1 MKIVTL
7 RPDQFEKFASN
18 HRYRSFYQTTE
29 YANVMSKFGYSV
41 HYLGVVSNANKLI
54 GASLLIYKEV
64 FMGNKMAYAPRGILF
79 NYDDADQVQE
89 LGEKLKKVLGKQ
101 GFMLLRIDPY
111 IPLTVRDNM
120 GNIMNFNNSGNAII
134 ENLKASGFEY
144 KGKTLFFE
152 TEKPRW
158 EALILLNR
166 DIREIFAK
174 FDKRTRNKIRKATN
188 NGIIVEKDETKNV
201 NKLYEYVGKKEGRP
215 ISYYKKLVEEFN
227 EKIDIYYAK
236 LNTEDYLINSRRAY
250 EKEVEYN
257 ENLAQ
262 QIQDLNID
270 ERERQ
275 NILNKKM
282 ESDKLVTSYRNSMIQ
297 STNLMKQQPGGVI
310 IAGAMVM
317 KFDNAAYLLTEGMNE
332 EYSYVNPNH
341 LIKWK
346 MIQDYNDRG
355 FKYINL
361 NGIVG
366 DFENENEYSGLN
378 EMKSGFNSII
388 TEYIGEFDIIL
399 NNFSDNLYTK
409 FNKK

>member
-29 YANVMSKFGYSV
+29 YANVMSKFGYNV
-41 HYLGVVSNANKLI
+41 HYLGVVSNTNKLI
-54 GASLLIYKEV
+54 SASLLIYKEV

-79 NYDDADQVQE
+79 NYDDTDQVQE

-134 ENLKASGFEY
+134 DNLKGAGFEY
-144 KGKTLFFE
+144 KGKNLYFE

-346 MIQDYNDRG
+346 MIQDYNDKG
-355 FKYINL
+355 YKYINL

-378 EMKSGFNSII
+378 EMKLGFNSII

-399 NNFSDNLYTK
+399 NNFSYNLYTK

>member
-29 YANVMSKFGYSV
+29 YANVMNKFGYNA
-41 HYLGVVSNANKLI
+41 HYLGVVSNTNKLI

-64 FMGNKMAYAPRGILF
+64 FMGNKIAYAPRGILF
-79 NYDDADQVQE
+79 NYDDPDQVHE
-89 LGEKLKKVLGKQ
+89 LADKLKKVLGKQ
-101 GFMLLRIDPY
+101 GFMILRIDPY
-111 IPLTVRDNM
+111 IPLTIRDNV
-120 GNIMNFNNSGNAII
+120 GNIMNFNNDGNSII
-134 ENLKASGFEY
+134 ENLKSAGFEY
-144 KGKTLFFE
+144 KGKTLYFE

-174 FDKRTRNKIRKATN
+174 FDKRTRNKIRRATN
-188 NGIIVEKDETKNV
+188 NGIIVEKDEKKNI
-201 NKLYEYVGKKEGRP
+201 NKLYEYVGKKEGKP
-215 ISYYKKLVEEFN
+215 ISYYKKLVEEY
-227 EKIDIYYAK
+227 EDKIDIYYAK

-257 ENLAQ
+257 DNLAQ
-262 QIQDLNID
+262 QIQDINL
-270 ERERQ
+270 EEKERQ

-282 ESDKLVTSYRNSMIQ
+282 ESDKLITSYRNSMIQ
-297 STNLMKQQPGGVI
+297 STNLMKKQPGGI
-310 IAGAMVM
+310 TIAGAMVM

-346 MIQDYNDRG
+346 MIQDYNDAG

-361 NGIVG
+361 NGVVG

-378 EMKSGFNSII
+378 EMKLGFNSII
-388 TEYIGEFDIIL
+388 TEYIGEFDIVL
-399 NNFSDNLYTK
+399 NSFAFNLYNK

>member
-1 MKIVTL
+1 
-7 RPDQFEKFASN
+7 
-18 HRYRSFYQTTE
+18 
-29 YANVMSKFGYSV
+29 
-41 HYLGVVSNANKLI
+41 
-54 GASLLIYKEV
+54 
-64 FMGNKMAYAPRGILF
+64 MGNKMAYAPRGILF

-378 EMKSGFNSII
+378 EMKLGFNSII

-399 NNFSDNLYTK
+399 NNFSYNLYTK

>member
-29 YANVMSKFGYSV
+29 YANVMNKFGYNA
-41 HYLGVVSNANKLI
+41 HYLGVVSNTNKLI

-64 FMGNKMAYAPRGILF
+64 FMGNKIAYAPRGILF
-79 NYDDADQVQE
+79 NYDDPDQVHE
-89 LGEKLKKVLGKQ
+89 LADKLKKVLGKQ
-101 GFMLLRIDPY
+101 GFMILRIDPY
-111 IPLTVRDNM
+111 IPLTIRDNV
-120 GNIMNFNNSGNAII
+120 GNIMNFNNDGNSII
-134 ENLKASGFEY
+134 ENLKSAGFEY
-144 KGKTLFFE
+144 KGKTLYFE

-174 FDKRTRNKIRKATN
+174 FDKRTRNKIRRATN
-188 NGIIVEKDETKNV
+188 NGIIVEKDETKNI
-201 NKLYEYVGKKEGRP
+201 NKLYEYVGKKEGKP
-215 ISYYKKLVEEFN
+215 ISYYKKLVEEY
-227 EKIDIYYAK
+227 EDKIDIYYAK

-257 ENLAQ
+257 DNLAQ
-262 QIQDLNID
+262 QIQDINL
-270 ERERQ
+270 EEKERQ

-282 ESDKLVTSYRNSMIQ
+282 ESDKLITSYRNSMIQ
-297 STNLMKQQPGGVI
+297 STNLMKKQPGGI
-310 IAGAMVM
+310 TIAGAMVM

-346 MIQDYNDRG
+346 MIQDYNDAG

-361 NGIVG
+361 NGVVG

-378 EMKSGFNSII
+378 EMKLGFNSII
-388 TEYIGEFDIIL
+388 TEYIGEFDIVL
-399 NNFSDNLYTK
+399 NSFAFNLYNK

>member
-18 HRYRSFYQTTE
+18 HKYRSFYQTTE
-29 YANVMSKFGYSV
+29 YANIMTKFGYNA
-41 HYLGVVSNANKLI
+41 HYLGVVSNTNKLI

-64 FMGNKMAYAPRGILF
+64 FMNNKIAYAPRGILY
-79 NYDDADQVQE
+79 NYDDPDQVKE
-89 LGEKLKKVLGKQ
+89 LGDKLKKVLGKQ

-111 IPLTVRDNM
+111 IPLTIRDNM
-120 GNIMNFNNSGNAII
+120 GNIMNFNNDGNSII
-134 ENLKASGFEY
+134 ENLKAAGFEY
-144 KGKTLFFE
+144 KGKNLYFE

-188 NGIIVEKDETKNV
+188 SGIIVEKDETKNV
-201 NKLYEYVGKKEGRP
+201 NKLYEYVGKKEGKP
-215 ISYYKKLVEEFN
+215 ISYYKKLVEEFG
-227 EKIDIYYAK
+227 ERIDIYYAK

-257 ENLAQ
+257 DNLAQ
-262 QIQDLNID
+262 QIQDINLE

-282 ESDKLVTSYRNSMIQ
+282 ESDKLITSYRNSMIQ
-297 STNLMKQQPGGVI
+297 STNLMKKQPGGII

-346 MIQDYNDRG
+346 MIQDYNDMG
-355 FKYINL
+355 YKYINL
-361 NGIVG
+361 NGVVG

-378 EMKSGFNSII
+378 EMKLGFNAII

-399 NNFSDNLYTK
+399 NNFSYNLYTK

>member
-29 YANVMSKFGYSV
+29 YANVMSKFGYNV
-41 HYLGVVSNANKLI
+41 HYLGVVSNTNKLI

-79 NYDDADQVQE
+79 NYDDTDQVQE

-134 ENLKASGFEY
+134 DNLKGAGFEY
-144 KGKTLFFE
+144 KGKNLYFE

-174 FDKRTRNKIRKATN
+174 IDKRTRNKIRKATN

-346 MIQDYNDRG
+346 MIQDYNDKG
-355 FKYINL
+355 YKYINL

-378 EMKSGFNSII
+378 EMKLGFNSII

-399 NNFSDNLYTK
+399 NNFSYNLYTK

>member
-29 YANVMSKFGYSV
+29 YANVMSKFGYNV
-41 HYLGVVSNANKLI
+41 HYLGVVSNTNKLI

-79 NYDDADQVQE
+79 NYDDTDQVQE

-134 ENLKASGFEY
+134 DNLKGAGFEY
-144 KGKTLFFE
+144 KGKNLYFE

-346 MIQDYNDRG
+346 MIQDYNDKG
-355 FKYINL
+355 YKYINL

-378 EMKSGFNSII
+378 EMKLGFNSII

-399 NNFSDNLYTK
+399 NNFSYNLYTK

>member
-1 MKIVTL
+1 M
-7 RPDQFEKFASN
+7 
-18 HRYRSFYQTTE
+18 
-29 YANVMSKFGYSV
+29 
-41 HYLGVVSNANKLI
+41 
-54 GASLLIYKEV
+54 
-64 FMGNKMAYAPRGILF
+64 
-79 NYDDADQVQE
+79 
-89 LGEKLKKVLGKQ
+89 
-101 GFMLLRIDPY
+101 
-111 IPLTVRDNM
+111 
-120 GNIMNFNNSGNAII
+120 
-134 ENLKASGFEY
+134 
-144 KGKTLFFE
+144 
-152 TEKPRW
+152 
-158 EALILLNR
+158 
-166 DIREIFAK
+166 
-174 FDKRTRNKIRKATN
+174 
-188 NGIIVEKDETKNV
+188 
-201 NKLYEYVGKKEGRP
+201 
-215 ISYYKKLVEEFN
+215 
-227 EKIDIYYAK
+227 
-236 LNTEDYLINSRRAY
+236 NTEDYLINSRRAY

-378 EMKSGFNSII
+378 EMKLGFNSII

-399 NNFSDNLYTK
+399 NNFSYNLYTK

>member
-18 HRYRSFYQTTE
+18 HRYRSYFQTIE
-29 YANVMSKFGYSV
+29 YANIMSKFGYNAQ
-41 HYLGVVSNANKLI
+41 YLGVVSNTNKLI

-64 FMGNKMAYAPRGILF
+64 FMGSKMAYAPRGILF
-79 NYDDADQVQE
+79 NYDDNEQVQE

-111 IPLTVRDNM
+111 IPLTIRDNM
-120 GNIMNFNNSGNAII
+120 GNIMNFNNEGNAII
-134 ENLKASGFEY
+134 ENLKAAGFEY
-144 KGKTLFFE
+144 KGKTLYFE

-158 EALILLNR
+158 ESLILLNK

-188 NGIIVEKDETKNV
+188 SGIIVEKDETKNV
-201 NKLYEYVGKKEGRP
+201 NKLYEYVGKKENKP
-215 ISYYKKLVEEFN
+215 ISYYKKLIEEYG
-227 EKIDIYYAK
+227 ERVDVYYAK

-257 ENLAQ
+257 DNLAQ
-262 QIQDLNID
+262 QIQDLNL
-270 ERERQ
+270 EEKERQ

-297 STNLMKQQPGGVI
+297 STNLMRSKPGGVI
-310 IAGAMVM
+310 IAGAMVI
-317 KFDNAAYLLTEGMNE
+317 KFDNAAYLITEGMNE
-332 EYSYVNPNH
+332 EYGYVNPNY

-346 MIQDYNDRG
+346 MIQDYNDAG
-355 FKYINL
+355 YKYINL
-361 NGIVG
+361 GGVVG
-366 DFENENEYSGLN
+366 DFESENEYSGLN
-378 EMKSGFNSII
+378 EMKLGFNSIV
-388 TEYIGEFDIIL
+388 TEYVGEFDIIL
-399 NNFSDNLYTK
+399 NNFSYNLYSK